1 MPERMRVD
9 DVHAD
14 ALPEILDDLPD
25 ALTRPDIRR
34 TFSQRRTLRLSR
46 EPTAIRVA
54 DGQVQEL
61 QPMHLSVGNGATP
74 AAAMSTEDALVLR
87 PGDSSRLFRV
97 LRGQTPA
104 CIG

>member
-1 MPERMRVD
+1 
-9 DVHAD
+9 
-14 ALPEILDDLPD
+14 
-25 ALTRPDIRR
+25 
-34 TFSQRRTLRLSR
+34 
-46 EPTAIRVA
+46 VA